1 MSTLVRIAVVLSLFG
16 ATRAQG
22 QTQMMLFGIVED
34 QRTEHALQ
42 NVCVRVYTDSI
53 PGDSI
58 FTDIEGRYQLFVPMK
73 GCHRVVY
80 SSEGFYRKAVEVDT
94 NGKMDPVD
102 RQQEWNLRIDITL
115 LTAEK
120 ELPELLLDT
129 PVGSAAWIPATK
141 SFEWDQAY
149 TARSAQRFKEALKQ
163 AKRK

>member
-1 MSTLVRIAVVLSLFG
+1 MNTVLRIAVLLALLG
-16 ATRAQG
+16 AARAQG

-58 FTDIEGRYQLFVPMK
+58 FTDVDGRYQIFVPMK
-73 GCHRVVY
+73 GCHRLVFAND
-80 SSEGFYRKAVEVDT
+80 GHYRKAVEVDT
-94 NGKMDPVD
+94 NGKMDPAD

-115 LTAEK
+115 LAAEK
-120 ELPELLLDT
+120 ELPDLLLDT

-149 TARSAQRFKEALKQ
+149 TAREAQRFKEALKQ

>member
-1 MSTLVRIAVVLSLFG
+1 MSTHLRIGVALALLGAV
-16 ATRAQG
+16 RAQG

-34 QRTEHALQ
+34 QRTEHALE
-42 NVCVRVYTDSI
+42 NVGVRVFTDSI

-58 FTDIEGRYQLFVPMK
+58 FTDVEGRYQIFVPMK
-73 GCHRVVY
+73 GCHRLVFTSDGY
-80 SSEGFYRKAVEVDT
+80 YRKAVEVDT
-94 NGKMDPVD
+94 NGKMDPAD

-120 ELPELLLDT
+120 ELPDPLLDT

-149 TARSAQRFKEALKQ
+149 TARYALRFKEALKQ